1 MLYVFYR
8 TNIYLKQQNQ
18 TEQSSVLKSVQD
30 GLISHNYFFCLVVK
44 ADSMGARKMFSAE
57 MVKRDTSNFGR
68 IKMQG
73 RLQKFGLWYAHMM
86 PRSVCVCV
94 CVCVGGGG
102 GGDYNLTVIIES
114 KQWIY
119 NIYNLFII
127 YITSFIIGITLL
139 MIGIIIY
146 IYHLYIMDIF
156 IVIR

>member
-1 MLYVFYR
+1 MGLSHII
-8 TNIYLKQQNQ
+8 IY
-18 TEQSSVLKSVQD
+18 
-30 GLISHNYFFCLVVK
+30 FCLVVK
-44 ADSMGARKMFSAE
+44 ADSMSARKMFSAE

-73 RLQKFGLWYAHMM
+73 RLQKFGLWYADMM
-86 PRSVCVCV
+86 PRSVGVW
-94 CVCVGGGG
+94 GG

-127 YITSFIIGITLL
+127 YITLFIIGITLL

-146 IYHLYIMDIF
+146 IFQLYIIDIF

>member
-1 MLYVFYR
+1 MILSHII
-8 TNIYLKQQNQ
+8 IY
-18 TEQSSVLKSVQD
+18 
-30 GLISHNYFFCLVVK
+30 FCLVVK

-94 CVCVGGGG
+94 GG

-127 YITSFIIGITLL
+127 YITLFIIGITLL

-146 IYHLYIMDIF
+146 IFHLYIIDIF